1 MGIPLALANLLDR
14 SSLWVTSAFIGQH
27 GGAAELGPA
36 SLASTV
42 NNVLGTSVNIGLS
55 LAVQTLASQA
65 AGAGDAAALRRSL
78 QRAYP
83 ISLLFSLPVM
93 LLLLCLGPLLR
104 LLGRPPEFADAA
116 AAYGLCILPVA
127 TLVGAQRAMAVWLA
141 ALQIT
146 RPVLLINLV
155 LVPLHVL
162 LTCAEPA
169 LFTRTAPSPPPPP
182 PPPPPPAPLSR
193 YVLVELSP
201 LGYLGAGVAMSVG
214 SALRAGATYAYI
226 RASPRCA
233 HAWDGFR
240 PREAF
245 SGWASCAPRPG
256 RFEPVDPGP
265 WELSRRCAPLVQ
277 RTQRCSEPGTRE
289 ERPYARGGHRTPS
302 CAATRRTPG
311 HLPQTCGWPCRA
323 CSSSRSSG
331 WASSSSSPPRCCRTP
346 PPCSPPLPSTS

>member
-1 MGIPLALANLLDR
+1 MSRLLPEGSEQQPLPPQQPSGLRSFRAECCVLLKMGIPLALANLLDR

-104 LLGRPPEFADAA
+104 LLGRPPEFANAA

-127 TLVGAQRAMAVWLA
+127 TLVGAQRAMTVWLA

-155 LVPLHVL
+155 LVPLHAL

-169 LFTRTAPSPPPPP
+169 LVTRAAPSPPPPP
-182 PPPPPPAPLSR
+182 PPPPLQPAPPEQVRPRRALAAR
-193 YVLVELSP
+193 LPRRGRRDVRRQRAACGRDVRVHPRL
-201 LGYLGAGVAMSVG
+201 
-214 SALRAGATYAYI
+214 SALRARVGRLPAARGLLGLGQLCAAPGALRT
-226 RASPRCA
+226 R
-233 HAWDGFR
+233 R
-240 PREAF
+240 PRAL
-245 SGWASCAPRPG
+245 GALAA
-256 RFEPVDPGP
+256 
-265 WELSRRCAPLVQ
+265 L
-277 RTQRCSEPGTRE
+277 
-289 ERPYARGGHRTPS
+289 
-302 CAATRRTPG
+302 CAARPA
-311 HLPQTCGWPCRA
+311 HSAVL
-323 CSSSRSSG
+323 
-331 WASSSSSPPRCCRTP
+331 
-346 PPCSPPLPSTS
+346 